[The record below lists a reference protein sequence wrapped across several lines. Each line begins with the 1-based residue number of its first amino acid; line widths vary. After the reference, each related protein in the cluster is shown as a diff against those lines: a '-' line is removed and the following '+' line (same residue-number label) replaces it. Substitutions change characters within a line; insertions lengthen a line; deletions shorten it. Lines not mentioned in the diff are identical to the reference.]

1 MEGTVWNI
9 DIGVLQRAPISP
21 SHTVYCIEGRVIFLK
36 GDGGI
41 QVKSFRDGMAK
52 IFERSFFFSFK
63 DVTKKRALIFF
74 ELLQKKGCFLFVFG
88 GEI

>member
-1 MEGTVWNI
+1 LEKYRTYNKKMEGTVWNI
-9 DIGVLQRAPISP
+9 DIGVLQRAPISL

-52 IFERSFFFSFK
+52 IFERSFFFLLK
-63 DVTKKRALIFF
+63 M
-74 ELLQKKGCFLFVFG
+74 LQKKGL
-88 GEI
+88 

>member
-9 DIGVLQRAPISP
+9 DIGVLQRAPISL

-52 IFERSFFFSFK
+52 IFERSFFSFK
-63 DVTKKRALIFF
+63 DVTKKRALIIFF
-74 ELLQKKGCFLFVFG
+74 
-88 GEI
+88 

>member
-1 MEGTVWNI
+1 
-9 DIGVLQRAPISP
+9 
-21 SHTVYCIEGRVIFLK
+21 VYCIEGRVIFLK

-52 IFERSFFFSFK
+52 IFERSFFFLLK
-63 DVTKKRALIFF
+63 MLQKKGLWFF
-74 ELLQKKGCFLFVFG
+74 FSSYYKKKGCFLFVFG